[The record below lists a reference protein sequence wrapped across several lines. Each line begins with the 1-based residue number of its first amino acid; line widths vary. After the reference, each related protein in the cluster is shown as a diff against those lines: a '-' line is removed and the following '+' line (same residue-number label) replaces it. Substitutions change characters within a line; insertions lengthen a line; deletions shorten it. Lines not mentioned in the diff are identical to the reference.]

1 MIILAV
7 ESSCDETSV
16 AILENGNKVLSNVV
30 VSQID
35 IHKLYGGVVPEIASR
50 NHIKVICEV
59 FDKAI
64 ADAKIKKEDISLVAV
79 TSGPGLIGS
88 LIVGIVAANSFAISN
103 NLPIIGCDHLKGHL
117 YASFLSSIPK
127 FPAIALLIS
136 GGHTELIYAKSIEKF
151 KIIGKTKDD
160 SIGESYDKVAR
171 VLGLDYPG
179 GPIIDRLAKDGSDTY
194 NLPKMLVKSTDYDF
208 SYSGLKSA
216 VINKVHNLKEKN
228 IEINIKDMAKS
239 FQETA
244 LELIIRKVKK
254 ALTDYKVKN
263 LIIGGGVSANK
274 RLREILEN
282 EFTNYNIYIPEFKY
296 CTDNAAM
303 IAVAAYYKYQNLS
316 KKEKKELKTYLIKP
330 YSTK

>member
-16 AILENGNKVLSNVV
+16 AVVENGCKVLSNVV
-30 VSQID
+30 ISQID

-64 ADAKIKKEDISLVAV
+64 KDANIKKSDISLVAV
-79 TSGPGLIGS
+79 ANGPGLIGS
-88 LIVGIVAANSFAISN
+88 LIVGIVAANSFAIAN
-103 NLPIIGCDHLKGHL
+103 DIPIIGCDHLKGHL
-117 YASFLSSIPK
+117 YASFLSQDVK

-136 GGHTELIYAKSIEKF
+136 GGHTELIYAKKVEKF

-160 SIGESYDKVAR
+160 SIGETYDKVAR
-171 VLGLDYPG
+171 VLGLSYPG
-179 GPIIDRLAKDGSDTY
+179 GPVIDKLAKSGKNTY
-194 NLPKMLVKSTDYDF
+194 ELPKMLAKSNDYDF

-216 VINKVHNLKEKN
+216 VINKVHNLKTKK
-228 IEINIKDMAKS
+228 IEINPNDMATS

-244 LELIIRKVKK
+244 LELIVRKTKK
-254 ALTDYKVKN
+254 ALKDYKVKN

-274 RLREILEN
+274 RLREILETD
-282 EFTNYNIYIPEFKY
+282 FKDYNIYIPEFKY

-303 IAVAAYYKYQNLS
+303 IAVAAYYKYLKLS